1 MNNLNEA
8 IKFIK
13 DKLEQPEIDNND
25 WYKLSDLEHILDLE
39 HIKDLL
45 IKTKQDFKNIQHK
58 SYRIERDE

>member
-13 DKLEQPEIDNND
+13 DKLDILFETRVEHRA
-25 WYKLSDLEHILDLE
+25 DLEHIL
-39 HIKDLL
+39 DLL

-58 SYRIERDE
+58 SYRIERGDEI